1 KNNAGKSTVVEALR
15 LISVIT
21 RRFQGLNYHE
31 LPSWIDRPRRE
42 RGVFPATDEFEFSS
56 EAVFHRL
63 GDPPSR
69 IAARFSTGEQVEVF
83 IGPQL
88 TVVGIIRDSKG
99 EVIRSKGQ
107 ANKVQLPQVGILP
120 QIGPL

>member
-1 KNNAGKSTVVEALR
+1 MITEITLSNFRGFDNHSIPLRPVTIIVGKNNAGKSTVVEALR

-42 RGVFPATDEFEFSS
+42 RGVFPSTDDFEFSS

-63 GDPPSR
+63 GDPPAR
-69 IAARFSTGEQVEVF
+69 IAARFSTGEQVEVL

-88 TVVGIIRDSKG
+88 
-99 EVIRSKGQ
+99 
-107 ANKVQLPQVGILP
+107 NVQKD
-120 QIGPL
+120 